1 MKTCLLFLIPSLLT
15 LPVLAQEQTI
25 PANAQKPERTFQVIK
40 RHEVVVG
47 DHTITYQLVV
57 PPAPSAPVPAP
68 AARELSP
75 QELEAQ
81 QRREAKQQQVLF
93 FSATVLDHRVTE
105 LRWFDAGGAYRA
117 FSNIDFQTFSGLTEI
132 ETADAIYT
140 LLMAFDTGPAEALAE
155 RAREFPQL
163 ALLPNDRSAWLL
175 MDGSAEAGAPTVTA
189 WDAIHRH
196 FDAHREEL
204 LRGYQQREATK
215 AERER
220 QLRENPPAPKK
231 KVISY
236 WKKNSAPRQ
245 ENQP

>member
-1 MKTCLLFLIPSLLT
+1 MRPRQCK
-15 LPVLAQEQTI
+15 
-25 PANAQKPERTFQVIK
+25 PAEKPARTFQVIK
-40 RHEVVVG
+40 RREVAVG

-105 LRWFDAGGAYRA
+105 LRWFDGGGAYRA

-132 ETADAIYT
+132 ETGDAVYT
-140 LLMAFDTGPAEALAE
+140 LLMAFDTGTAEALAE
-155 RAREFPQL
+155 RIRDTPQL

-175 MDGSAEAGAPTVTA
+175 MEGSAEAGAP
-189 WDAIHRH
+189 WDAIHR
-196 FDAHREEL
+196 FFYAHREEL
-204 LRGYQQREATK
+204 LRGYQQREAAK

-220 QLRENPPAPKK
+220 QLRENPPVPKKTVIRYWRKIHPTAQPKNQGAPK
-231 KVISY
+231 
-236 WKKNSAPRQ
+236 
-245 ENQP
+245 